1 MLRVH
6 ELSKAFGAIQAV
18 DRVSFALKPGTI
30 TILAGAD
37 GAGKSTILKMILG
50 LVKKDAGE
58 IFLNDSSVGGDTGR
72 IIRIAG
78 YMPER
83 FSLYVDL
90 SVEENLN
97 FYADIH
103 GVPRDKRERL
113 KQRLLEKTGMLP
125 FKKRR
130 AGALSGGMKQKLA
143 LSAILLSS
151 PEVIILDEPTTG
163 VDPLSRIEF
172 FRIIQELKAEGK
184 TIVMATPYLDEAE
197 KGDEVIF
204 LKEGRILH
212 QGRIDD
218 LKKTFPARLFR
229 ILPDGN
235 VLEIMQELSKDP
247 EIRGDIYVRGRFIR
261 LLQREGKDVRSR
273 IPAREVREESPTLE
287 DIFLYFERSGHAGQI
302 GK

>member
-18 DRVSFALKPGTI
+18 DRVSFTLKPGII

-37 GAGKSTILKMILG
+37 GAGKSTILMMILG
-50 LVKKDAGE
+50 LVRKDAGE
-58 IFLNDSSVGGDTGR
+58 IFLNDSPVGRDTGR
-72 IIRIAG
+72 VTRIAG

-90 SVEENLN
+90 SVDENLN

-103 GVPRDKRERL
+103 GVPRNQRESM

-172 FRIIQELKAEGK
+172 FSIIQELKAEGK

-204 LKEGRILH
+204 LKNGRILQ

-235 VLEIMQELSKDP
+235 ILEIMQELSRDP
-247 EIRGDIYVRGRFIR
+247 EIRGDIYIRGRFIR
-261 LLQREGKDVRSR
+261 LIQREGQDVRSR

-287 DIFLYFERSGHAGQI
+287 DIFLYFERSGHVGQI
-302 GK
+302 GE